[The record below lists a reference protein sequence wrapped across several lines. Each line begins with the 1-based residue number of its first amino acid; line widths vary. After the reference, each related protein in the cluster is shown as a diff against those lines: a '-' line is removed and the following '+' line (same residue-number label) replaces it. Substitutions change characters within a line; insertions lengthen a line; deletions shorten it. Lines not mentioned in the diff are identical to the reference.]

1 VCVRACVRVCV
12 RASVRACV
20 CACVRACM
28 RACTCVCMLESGASV
43 PLTSRFMAGTTL
55 AILRG
60 PSNEMLQLERP
71 VLNIV
76 GRLSGISTG
85 TRRYHEAIIH
95 THKHTQKRHM
105 H

>member
-1 VCVRACVRVCV
+1 
-12 RASVRACV
+12 
-20 CACVRACM
+20 
-28 RACTCVCMLESGASV
+28 MLERGACGV
-43 PLTSRFMAGTTL
+43 PPTSRVLAGTTL

-85 TRRYHEAIIH
+85 TRRYHEGIIH
-95 THKHTQKRHM
+95 THTRTHAHKGGISTSTRRYHEAS
-105 H
+105 